1 MNFEEAESDNGD
13 DNFPSPIQE
22 DPPNTCEQAVQTNEE
37 KWDQKM
43 LMQL

>member
-13 DNFPSPIQE
+13 DNFPSPIRE
-22 DPPNTCEQAVQTNEE
+22 DLPNTCEQRVQTNEE